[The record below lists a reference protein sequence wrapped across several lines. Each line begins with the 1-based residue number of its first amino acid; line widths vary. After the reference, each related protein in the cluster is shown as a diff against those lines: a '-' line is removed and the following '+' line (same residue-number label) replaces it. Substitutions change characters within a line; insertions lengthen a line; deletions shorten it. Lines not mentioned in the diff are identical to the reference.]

1 MSDFDNE
8 KTGGQERPDYYQP
21 KSKRRANILHPL
33 LKMSRLTIT
42 QPITIPTQAKHRKI
56 KKAIQ
61 THQIIQ
67 AVTATIINRRKMII
81 IKTQKTAIR
90 QSRLRRNPV
99 PAK

>member
-8 KTGGQERPDYYQP
+8 KTGAQERPDYYQP
-21 KSKRRANILHPL
+21 NQNEGQTYYTPPQNEQADNNTTYHF
-33 LKMSRLTIT
+33 
-42 QPITIPTQAKHRKI
+42 PTQAKHRKI

-81 IKTQKTAIR
+81 SKTQKTAIR

>member
-1 MSDFDNE
+1 MKKPAVRKGRIIISQI
-8 KTGGQERPDYYQP
+8 KTKG
-21 KSKRRANILHPL
+21 NHIIPL
-33 LKMSRLTIT
+33 LKMSRLTII

-56 KKAIQ
+56 EITIQ
-61 THQIIQ
+61 MLQIIQ

-81 IKTQKTAIR
+81 SKTQKTAIR

>member
-21 KSKRRANILHPL
+21 NQNEGQTYYTPP
-33 LKMSRLTIT
+33 
-42 QPITIPTQAKHRKI
+42 QNTQAKHRKI

-67 AVTATIINRRKMII
+67 AVTATIINRRKTII

>member
-1 MSDFDNE
+1 MNKPAVRKGRIIIGQI
-8 KTGGQERPDYYQP
+8 KTKG
-21 KSKRRANILHPL
+21 KHIIPL

-42 QPITIPTQAKHRKI
+42 QPITIPTQVKHRKI

-67 AVTATIINRRKMII
+67 PVTATIINRRKMII
-81 IKTQKTAIR
+81 SKMQKTAIR
-90 QSRLRRNPV
+90 QSRLRRNSV